1 MCPVIFTALDIGCQ
15 VKGERRMTNLD
26 PKARRRAYRNR
37 RIGRRQAKRRR
48 YLWALLAKSGRR
60 ELAQRKGR

>member
-1 MCPVIFTALDIGCQ
+1 
-15 VKGERRMTNLD
+15 MTNLD